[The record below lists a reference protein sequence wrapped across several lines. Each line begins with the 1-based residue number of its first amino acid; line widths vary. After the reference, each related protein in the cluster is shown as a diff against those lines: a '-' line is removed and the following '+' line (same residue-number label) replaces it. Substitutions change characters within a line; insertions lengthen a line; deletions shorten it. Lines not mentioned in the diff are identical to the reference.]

1 MKNQN
6 VLAVDER
13 VKLSDAGIEYQVQE
27 VIKAIGY
34 SEAAK
39 IRGDH
44 DAPAR
49 RARSAL
55 RTLRGRV
62 LKVGSKRYTVRWDRT
77 AEILR
82 KETGNPDQTV
92 LWGARIWVT
101 MSMPDKDFAKMETA

>member
-1 MKNQN
+1 M
-6 VLAVDER
+6 ER

-27 VIKAIGY
+27 IIEAIGY
-34 SEAAK
+34 SKKAK

-55 RTLRGRV
+55 RTLRGRI
-62 LKVGSKRYTVRWDRT
+62 LEVGSKRYTVRWDRT

-82 KETGNPDQTV
+82 GETGNPDQTV

-101 MSMPDKDFAKMETA
+101 MSLPDKHLAKVEV